1 LDTEENFSCLKLKK
15 ISIFGFRWRT
25 YFGILKIKFQI
36 SGRWLLAST
45 SSSTLN
51 CTFFHSQF
59 LLSIS
64 DLFLNNFSLYNAPPI
79 NSHDW
84 GISLYPSTASNGGVE
99 QNFELWRPI
108 YIYIYANNYFFND
121 IAVFQNF
128 WKFAIFTL
136 KTRICNDLYSI

>member
-25 YFGILKIKFQI
+25 YFGILKVKFQI
-36 SGRWLLAST
+36 SGRWLLASI

-108 YIYIYANNYFFND
+108 YIYIELGYGAL
-121 IAVFQNF
+121 QST
-128 WKFAIFTL
+128 KTLCTLRSIFHF
-136 KTRICNDLYSI
+136 KSEIIDPNRSI